1 MVAKIISLLAIV
13 IVFTSCAHT
22 GRRMNQISIGMS
34 KVEVIQAL
42 GNPRSVG
49 AKNKIEVLHYRDD
62 NGFWQ
67 YDYYYVRLVDDKVES
82 YGIEHRN
89 QPVTDS
95 NPPVK
100 GSQ

>member
-1 MVAKIISLLAIV
+1 MVPRIISLLAVV
-13 IVFTSCAHT
+13 IIFASCAHT
-22 GRRMNQISIGMS
+22 GKRMSQISIGMN
-34 KVEVIQAL
+34 KVGVIQAL

-49 AKNKIEVLHYRDD
+49 GKNNIEVLHYRDD

-82 YGIEHRN
+82 YGIEYRGH
-89 QPVTDS
+89 PVTDS

-100 GSQ
+100 LQ